1 MIPETLMVWA
11 LLVLS
16 VAVLAWFMRSFPVS
30 VVSSF
35 GCFILGM
42 KYYQDVEPDLFVLA
56 MTIMLA
62 FALPMAV
69 YGRTKKRGH

>member
-1 MIPETLMVWA
+1 
-11 LLVLS
+11 
-16 VAVLAWFMRSFPVS
+16 
-30 VVSSF
+30 
-35 GCFILGM
+35 M

-62 FALPMAV
+62 FSLPMAV